1 MSLPPHPFAL
11 GEAHPSGENLE
22 YDPLF
27 AALERAA
34 QPRAERQAGNE
45 ILPAEEPDFR
55 EVADKALAVLERSH
69 DLRAAA
75 HLAHARL
82 RLDGLPEFAAVLEYL
97 QECLEAFWGTC
108 HPQLDAEEDDDPTMR
123 VNAVLG
129 LVDPAGVLWALAR
142 TPLADSRMLGR
153 FAWRDIAI
161 ARGEWTGSDEA
172 TAEPRAIEAALRE
185 TDPEKI
191 AAIRAGAAAALA
203 ATNAISR
210 TFDDRIPGRG
220 PDLAA
225 LQTLLH
231 KIGRHLAETFGEG
244 AALPKA
250 VAAPEGPA
258 PPRPGTGAVDSRA
271 DVVAALDRI
280 IAYYERNEPS
290 SPLPL
295 LLTRAKKLVNADF
308 LTIIRE
314 LAPSG
319 IDNVNLVGGLE
330 SE

>member
-1 MSLPPHPFAL
+1 MSLPPHPVAL
-11 GEAHPSGENLE
+11 GATFPSGENLE

-27 AALERAA
+27 AALEQAA
-34 QPRAERQAGNE
+34 QPRAERQAGGE
-45 ILPAEEPDFR
+45 ILPAEDPDFKQ
-55 EVADKALAVLERSH
+55 VADRALAVLERSH
-69 DLRAAA
+69 DLRAAT

-82 RLDGLPEFAAVLEYL
+82 RLDGLPEFAAVLQYL
-97 QECLEAFWGTC
+97 QDCLQDFWDTC
-108 HPQLDAEEDDDPTMR
+108 HPQLDAEDDDDPTMR
-123 VNAVLG
+123 VNAVRG
-129 LVDPAGVLWALAR
+129 LVDPAGVLWTLAR
-142 TPLADSRMLGR
+142 TPLADSRRLGR

-161 ARGEWTGSDEA
+161 ARGEWTPAAEEA
-172 TAEPRAIEAALRE
+172 AAEPRAIDAALRD
-185 TDPEKI
+185 TDPDRI

-203 ATNAISR
+203 ATTAISR

-220 PDLAA
+220 PDLAPLQA
-225 LQTLLH
+225 LLYR
-231 KIGRHLAETFGEG
+231 INRHLAEVFG
-244 AALPKA
+244 A
-250 VAAPEGPA
+250 EGPPEA
-258 PPRPGTGAVDSRA
+258 AAGPEATVSARSGAGELGSRA

-295 LLTRAKKLVNADF
+295 LLRRAKKLVNADF

-319 IDNVNLVGGLE
+319 MDNVNLVGGLE